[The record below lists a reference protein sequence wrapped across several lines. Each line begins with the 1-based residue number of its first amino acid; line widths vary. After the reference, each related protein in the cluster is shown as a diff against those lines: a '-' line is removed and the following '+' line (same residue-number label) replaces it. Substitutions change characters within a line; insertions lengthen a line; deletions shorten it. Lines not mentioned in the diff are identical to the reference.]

1 MTMAD
6 LIIEQFKAET
16 AQLDL
21 EDEMGVVDNT
31 YQAVP
36 LFLKNM
42 STDAFAFAAA
52 ADPDIE
58 DEAARRSGSFDERPR
73 SRRSGSFD
81 ERPRIRRSGSFDE
94 RPRFR
99 RSGSFDERP
108 ASWSGSCDEHPASG
122 ARTAASARA
131 RVRAVFDLLVREGTS
146 GLSADDLTTAFA
158 RLDIKLSAAKTRWM
172 MEKMDVDGD
181 GTIGFDEVVGP
192 RVSSDDDVA

>member
-16 AQLDL
+16 AELDL
-21 EDEMGVVDNT
+21 DDEMGVDT
-31 YQAVP
+31 YQVVP
-36 LFLKNM
+36 LFLKNIT
-42 STDAFAFAAA
+42 SDAFATAAA

-58 DEAARRSGSFDERPR
+58 DEAAS
-73 SRRSGSFD
+73 
-81 ERPRIRRSGSFDE
+81 
-94 RPRFR
+94 
-99 RSGSFDERP
+99 
-108 ASWSGSCDEHPASG
+108 

-146 GLSADDLTTAFA
+146 GLSADDLTTALA
-158 RLDIKLSAAKTRWM
+158 RLDIKLSAAKTRWL